1 MPDRMLTMLYASNCE
16 LFGDRQY
23 NNHKMALREAQYDLM
38 GFERCLQKFGFE
50 GNNQYILDE
59 NPSLLSCLD
68 ASEQLAQCLA
78 ANDDEKTLV
87 MHVFTGTAVDVDG
100 MRCLVLNELSDDDP
114 SFCKVFKA
122 EYDIKTL
129 AQRYPSSYHIAVF
142 GCQMLT
148 DAVIDVSEEDGSIL
162 VSPVKLINQYIN
174 LKPSSSLI
182 RVQGLD
188 SSQRT
193 KALNRAYMRL
203 DYDLDIPQTGKDDE
217 NGNQSFFVSLKN
229 ENNNQ
234 SVMQRLQKFMIE
246 VSSLEPYSLTFPN
259 LFKQVGKNP
268 SDIGLSLSSTR
279 NVYNLNL
286 ERVDI

>member
-1 MPDRMLTMLYASNCE
+1 
-16 LFGDRQY
+16 
-23 NNHKMALREAQYDLM
+23 
-38 GFERCLQKFGFE
+38 
-50 GNNQYILDE
+50 
-59 NPSLLSCLD
+59 
-68 ASEQLAQCLA
+68 
-78 ANDDEKTLV
+78 
-87 MHVFTGTAVDVDG
+87 
-100 MRCLVLNELSDDDP
+100 
-114 SFCKVFKA
+114 
-122 EYDIKTL
+122 
-129 AQRYPSSYHIAVF
+129 
-142 GCQMLT
+142 MLT

-268 SDIGLSLSSTR
+268 SDIGLTLSSTR